1 VTAWLV
7 VIVGSLLS
15 AAAVA
20 FAIWWDERERKRRE
34 AERRAFLFAA
44 FKAVSMQIGLAMLPA
59 FQKAVVAFEDCA
71 KSMEKL
77 KTVLVQEGGVQ

>member
-1 VTAWLV
+1 VTVWLI

-15 AAAVA
+15 AVAVV

-44 FKAVSMQIGLAMLPA
+44 FKALSMQIGLAMLPA
-59 FQKAVVAFEDCA
+59 FQKAVIAFEDCA
-71 KSMEKL
+71 KSMENL
-77 KTVLVQEGGVQ
+77 KAVLAQGEEQ